1 MVQRKEE
8 CYEENVSKLD
18 FTKQEYEYFC
28 EECMFNPLQRAILE
42 DKIKEL
48 SIVEISMK
56 HNISTSKVEREVRKI
71 RNRILRVI

>member
-1 MVQRKEE
+1 MAKEE
-8 CYEENVSKLD
+8 RYEERKSKLD

-28 EECMFNPLQRAILE
+28 EECMFNDLQKDILK
-42 DKIKEL
+42 DRIKEK

-71 RNRILRVI
+71 KNKILRVI